1 MLKAHMDYAFVHPHM
16 EQAYKKRTMVPNII
30 TINILDY
37 LSS

>member
-16 EQAYKKRTMVPNII
+16 KQAYNKRNMVPNII
-30 TINILDY
+30 TINILEY